1 MQRSV
6 QILLAT
12 YNGEQFL
19 EQQLESLL
27 QQTYTAFRVLIRDDG
42 STDNTLSILQQY
54 ISKYPT
60 KFFLLQDDRKNVGAT
75 QNFGILLEN
84 ADADYLFFC
93 DQDDIWLSNK
103 IEKSLN
109 IICNLEAGQ
118 TSTPCL
124 VYSDMTAVDENG
136 NVTFESVWKQLDLHP
151 AYFTLNRLLIQNIPH
166 GCAIT
171 INRSMAE
178 LAKPLPKQAILHD
191 HWLALL
197 AVCVGKH
204 QGIETP
210 LVLLRNHEQNV
221 TRQKK
226 YSFNKL
232 KRFFENSQSRAMY
245 EYFIAIRV
253 AQAEALRD
261 RLKSISYTNPI
272 LDNFILL
279 KDSSSWQR
287 KQLMLK
293 NKFFRTTF
301 WHTFKMILRA

>member
-1 MQRSV
+1 MQDSV

-42 STDNTLSILQQY
+42 STDNTIAILQRY
-54 ISKYPT
+54 ITKYPT
-60 KFFLLQDDRKNVGAT
+60 KFFLLQDDKKNVGAT

-93 DQDDIWLSNK
+93 DQDDVWLSNK

-109 IICNLEAGQ
+109 TICDLEAGQ
-118 TSTPCL
+118 TSTPCM
-124 VYSDMTAVDENG
+124 VYSDMTAIDENG
-136 NVTFESVWKQLDLHP
+136 NVTFESVWKQLDLRP
-151 AYFTLNRLLIQNIPH
+151 EYFTLNRLLVQNIPH

-171 INRSMAE
+171 INRAMAE
-178 LAKPLPKQAILHD
+178 LARPLPKQAILHD

-197 AVCVGKH
+197 AVCAGKH
-204 QGIETP
+204 QAIETP
-210 LVLLRNHEQNV
+210 LLLLRNHVQNV

-226 YSFNKL
+226 FSFNKI
-232 KRFFENSQSRAMY
+232 KRVFENSQSRAMY
-245 EYFIAIRV
+245 EYFISIRV
-253 AQAEALRD
+253 AQAEALRE
-261 RLKSISYTNPI
+261 RLKSMSYANPI
-272 LDNFILL
+272 IDDFILL
-279 KDSSSWQR
+279 KESSSWQR
-287 KQLMLK
+287 KKLMLK
-293 NKFFRTTF
+293 NKFYRTTL